1 MANEKS
7 MVMKKNTSQQIHL
20 RNIQLK
26 NMMFR
31 NLDFHRFLDASL
43 DKLSITL
50 TTFFSLD
57 VVGKEDELFKKI
69 GLFI

>member
-1 MANEKS
+1 
-7 MVMKKNTSQQIHL
+7 
-20 RNIQLK
+20 
-26 NMMFR
+26 MMFR
-31 NLDFHRFLDASL
+31 NLDFHRLLDASL

-69 GLFI
+69 SLFI